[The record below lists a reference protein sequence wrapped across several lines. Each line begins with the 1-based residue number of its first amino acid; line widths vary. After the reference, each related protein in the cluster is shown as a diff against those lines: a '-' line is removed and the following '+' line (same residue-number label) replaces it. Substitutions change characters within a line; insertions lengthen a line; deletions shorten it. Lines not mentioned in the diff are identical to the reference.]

1 MKNAPALNAD
11 GSAIETPKGR
21 ILFFEVEQETA
32 ASVGMILSWVL
43 LGIVVLRFFDY
54 DVIGM
59 IVEPI
64 QGILGMNEEEDPKTP
79 TTTTP

>member
-1 MKNAPALNAD
+1 MKNTPALNAD
-11 GSAIETPKGR
+11 GTPSETPKGR

-32 ASVGMILSWVL
+32 ASAGMILSWVL

-64 QGILGMNEEEDPKTP
+64 QGILGMNDEES
-79 TTTTP
+79 TTNP

>member
-1 MKNAPALNAD
+1 MKNAPALNPD
-11 GSAIETPKGR
+11 GTPAETPKGR

-64 QGILGMNEEEDPKTP
+64 QGILGMNDKEPKTP
-79 TTTTP
+79 ATPTA